1 MPIFLELIITFLLVF
16 GFYYLGSLISKL
28 LKLDRVLILISEPK
42 YQYTSVG
49 ISFFL
54 FLIYP
59 IFFLKIYTGF
69 FFKTIAIL
77 VITLGIYHIIINY
90 KIIVKQLSKDLIKI
104 KNFNFAEQFIF
115 LLILLYFV
123 ISLCPPVSGDSVAY
137 HLSISKYIVHNGFF
151 AENFFDFEAKLSGA
165 GELFNAFALAIN
177 APQFTSFI
185 HFIGLYSISGILI
198 KFSSL
203 NNLSKNNICFLFL
216 LILSSP
222 LLIFLIA
229 TSKPQ
234 FFYISLVVISY
245 AYLFIL
251 NKKNTSNDVLK
262 IFTLCNILLL
272 TSVVTKISFS
282 LTFFIFNFFFIF
294 SFYKN
299 KFFFKQILLLFFL
312 SSIALLPPALWK
324 SELYNYSFYKFFFN
338 PLPVNM
344 TGYEN
349 YYLFLKNYESE
360 KFPLLFLF
368 PSSLGTFTTTTGV
381 GTLSLL
387 FLIIYNFKDK
397 AKLLLIIFLFSI
409 IFLFVG
415 QKSPRF
421 FFEIYIVIVLFFS
434 RILQKIQ
441 NGNYFKLFRASI
453 IIQSF
458 AVIFSLIWGVMTIF
472 PANFNDRLNGIV
484 LSKYADGYSL
494 YNWVNSVLPRDASII
509 VNHRSTYFLQT
520 NNYLLVSALTSIE
533 YDNNEARDFYLKDIQ
548 KYKPNF
554 ILFTGTEDKRNYGD
568 FNFEDCLIDQ
578 FSSALKVGNQVAR
591 NPFNVNKNNS
601 YNAYIFKFDYKKMP
615 QCVKKNLN

>member
-1 MPIFLELIITFLLVF
+1 MPIFLGLIITFLLVF

-28 LKLDRVLILISEPK
+28 FKLDRVLILISEPK

-59 IFFLKIYTGF
+59 IFFLKIYTSL

-77 VITLGIYHIIINY
+77 VITLGIYYIIMNY
-90 KIIVKQLSKDLIKI
+90 KIIVKQLSKDFIKI
-104 KNFNFAEQFIF
+104 KNFNFAEKFIF

-177 APQFTSFI
+177 GPQFTSFI

-234 FFYISLVVISY
+234 FFYISLVVKSY
-245 AYLFIL
+245 TYLFIL
-251 NKKNTSNDVLK
+251 NKKNTSNDILK

-272 TSVVTKISFS
+272 TCVVTKISFS

-312 SSIALLPPALWK
+312 SSITLLPPAFWK
-324 SELYNYSFYKFFFN
+324 SELYNYSFYNFFFN

-344 TGYEN
+344 SGYEN

-441 NGNYFKLFRASI
+441 NGAYFKLFRASI

-458 AVIFSLIWGVMTIF
+458 AVILSLIWGVMTIF
-472 PANFNDRLNGIV
+472 PANFNARLNGIV
-484 LSKYADGYSL
+484 LGKYADGYSL
-494 YNWVNSVLPRDASII
+494 YNWVNGVLPNEASII

-554 ILFTGTEDKRNYGD
+554 ILFTGRVDKRNYGD

-601 YNAYIFKFDYKKMP
+601 YNAYIFKFDYKKLP